1 MVTLPQGAQLIL
13 EPAAADRVLSGK
25 PSPWRILDPD
35 LQIIRAQTPEAVLRL
50 LLTAVEQRN
59 YPALLRLLTKAE
71 RQSLEA
77 ELAERIERLRT
88 NLSRPPSSPASE
100 TAPENPPTTTSDRT
114 RIQYDPRFFID
125 LKREPEGWRISD
137 FN

>member
-1 MVTLPQGAQLIL
+1 M
-13 EPAAADRVLSGK
+13 
-25 PSPWRILDPD
+25 
-35 LQIIRAQTPEAVLRL
+35 IRAETPEAVLRL
-50 LLTAVEQRN
+50 LLTAAEQRN

-77 ELAERIERLRT
+77 ELTERVERLRT
-88 NLSRPPSSPASE
+88 SLARSSAPPAPESPSGTASGTASE
-100 TAPENPPTTTSDRT
+100 TTLKPAGDRT

-125 LKREPEGWRISD
+125 LKREPEGWRIAD